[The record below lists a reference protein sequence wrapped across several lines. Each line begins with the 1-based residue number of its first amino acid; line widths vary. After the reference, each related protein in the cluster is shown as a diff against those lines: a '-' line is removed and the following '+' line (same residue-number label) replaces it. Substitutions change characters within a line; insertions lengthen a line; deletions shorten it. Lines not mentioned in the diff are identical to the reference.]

1 MGQIMLDVKT
11 HERKVC
17 RKRSGLA
24 SILVWMGWLIGLAA
38 VVVCFQKIA
47 AQTEWFFVIDSPKQ
61 GADILA
67 RMFPPEWSYGNK
79 LLRPIW
85 DTLTIATLGTCI
97 AVVIALPL
105 AFLAA
110 RNTSP
115 HGIIRIA
122 ALFIIVSS
130 RSINSIIWA
139 LVLVAIVG
147 PGVLAGIIAIAF
159 RSVGFVAKLLY
170 EALEESNAK
179 PAEAIA
185 STGAPMLQIVSFGIW
200 PQVMPAFAG
209 ISVFRWDINI
219 REATILGLVGAG
231 GIGLELNASIN
242 ALEWSRVS
250 VILLLIF
257 LAVILAESVSAR
269 VRRAVT

>member
-1 MGQIMLDVKT
+1 MVVSRT
-11 HERKVC
+11 SERLIW
-17 RKRSGLA
+17 RRRTGFTSA
-24 SILVWMGWLIGLAA
+24 LVWMGWLIGLA
-38 VVVCFQKIA
+38 VVIVCVQKIA
-47 AQTEWFFVIDSPKQ
+47 AQTEWFFVVDAPAQ
-61 GADILA
+61 GADMFA
-67 RMFPPEWSYGNK
+67 RMVPPEWSYGAQ

-85 DTLTIATLGTCI
+85 DTLTIATLGTAI

-115 HGIIRIA
+115 HGIVRMI
-122 ALFIIVSS
+122 ALFTIVAS

-170 EALEESNAK
+170 EALEESNPK
-179 PAEAIA
+179 SAEAIA
-185 STGAPMLQIVSFGIW
+185 STGASRLQVVSYGLW
-200 PQVMPAFAG
+200 PQVLPAFAG

-257 LAVILAESVSAR
+257 VAVIAAEAISAR
-269 VRRAVT
+269 IRNSVT

>member
-1 MGQIMLDVKT
+1 MVVSRSEGQSTWQRRT
-11 HERKVC
+11 HAA
-17 RKRSGLA
+17 GA
-24 SILVWMGWLIGLAA
+24 FVWMGWLIGLA
-38 VVVCFQKIA
+38 VIIVCMQKIA
-47 AQTEWFFVIDSPKQ
+47 AQTEWFFVVDAPAQ
-61 GADILA
+61 GADMLA
-67 RMFPPEWSYGNK
+67 RMFPPEWGYGAQ

-85 DTLTIATLGTCI
+85 DTLTIATLGTGI

-115 HGIIRIA
+115 NGGVRMI
-122 ALFIIVSS
+122 ALFLIVAS

-170 EALEESNAK
+170 EALEESNPK
-179 PAEAIA
+179 PAEAIT
-185 STGAPMLQIVSFGIW
+185 STGASRLQVVSYGLW
-200 PQVMPAFAG
+200 PQVLPAFAG

-242 ALEWSRVS
+242 ALDWSRVS

-257 LAVILAESVSAR
+257 LAVIAAEAVSAR
-269 VRRAVT
+269 VREAVT